1 MELAIS
7 ANSDV
12 SKFESYFSISISQ
25 IAISDFLENFVIVI
39 ENAYQSFENY
49 DFFILIYFLKIFK
62 YFWSNWYVI
71 RYTTGQ
77 IPKLSKIKDIFKFW
91 KIRSVIEYSFIF
103 IRPIS
108 TP

>member
-25 IAISDFLENFVIVI
+25 IVISDFLENFVIVI

-49 DFFILIYFLKIFK
+49 DF
-62 YFWSNWYVI
+62 
-71 RYTTGQ
+71 
-77 IPKLSKIKDIFKFW
+77 LS
-91 KIRSVIEYSFIF
+91 
-103 IRPIS
+103 
-108 TP
+108 